1 MEAQQETSRVLN
13 LQQLDLILSLLP
25 DPAGAKVLRDQFVSA
40 CRIVE
45 RKEDEAEAMHER
57 AESQSKALQVQLERL
72 KTEREAFQEQKNL
85 ETEELEAERVKLQNL
100 AQTLSEQFRNL
111 TTNVGQVSGNVS
123 DCQKTVA
130 EKLEGFR
137 EDISARASGREEN
150 VNQSLRDLHN
160 SLKKNTDDL
169 STVKDKSIEMATAMA
184 SVNEEH
190 KQIKSS
196 LNAGVTMGGI
206 KVEIAPLVELANTI
220 KTAVQGLPTVDSLDT
235 KFAQVGGLAE
245 KVSSLQ
251 DRVLVLAQENKTL
264 KNDNAILTAERNDA
278 SNLSERAKAA
288 LEEYDEDLKAKESKI
303 EDLQKSNDDL
313 RNRLIEAGPQI
324 SQGQEARR
332 RLVAAQDSLQ
342 MAATTSQELSRAKG
356 ELQQAERTER
366 GLNQKITDLEGRLE
380 CEKTALDIC
389 SSQLTEA
396 LANQSDVNREK
407 QKLED
412 DLSKVRTELNELRS
426 QQALDLQKELKDQCA
441 AMSEAMKKQ
450 LSEKSTHEATVRQL
464 SDSWSSEKEALQGQ
478 ISAKV
483 SVLENL
489 EQQLQELQS
498 RVSTLE
504 PLQSEPHTAN
514 DDLSRMNALL
524 EEANLNFQNSQVR
537 VTALEGAVSASTKE
551 VDQLKAENGRLQKS
565 CESVSE
571 QLRTSEGTIQRVQRE
586 YDSLTVE
593 LLGLQAQSVVLPE
606 GVTGEMSRIY
616 YRAADQLRNI
626 PIVLDTNGE
635 LDTQQLAAEF
645 ITLIDGYKWKD
656 NLEKFLHSRPE
667 GWFCLQQVVS
677 GDRNLVANGGK
688 CQQHDDCLSV
698 KVVLPNGSP
707 TLKFT
712 FSD

>member
-111 TTNVGQVSGNVS
+111 ATNVGQVSGNVS

-160 SLKKNTDDL
+160 SVKKNTDDL

-235 KFAQVGGLAE
+235 KFAQIGGLAE

-251 DRVLVLAQENKTL
+251 DRVLVLAQENQTL
-264 KNDNAILTAERNDA
+264 KNENAILTAERNDA

-342 MAATTSQELSRAKG
+342 TAATTSQELSRAKG

-366 GLNQKITDLEGRLE
+366 GLNQKITDLESRLE

-412 DLSKVRTELNELRS
+412 DLSKVRTELNELRA
-426 QQALDLQKELKDQCA
+426 QQALDLQKQLKDQYA
-441 AMSEAMKKQ
+441 AVSEAMKTQ
-450 LSEKSTHEATVRQL
+450 LSEKRTHEETVGRL

-478 ISAKV
+478 ISAKA
-483 SVLENL
+483 SLIENL
-489 EQQLQELQS
+489 EQQLQKLQS
-498 RVSTLE
+498 TVSTLE
-504 PLQSEPHTAN
+504 PLQSELHAAN
-514 DDLSRMNALL
+514 DDVSRMNALL
-524 EEANLNFQNSQVR
+524 EESNLKFQNSQAR
-537 VTALEGAVSASTKE
+537 VTELQGAVSSSTNE
-551 VDQLKAENGRLQKS
+551 LDHLKAENGRLQKS
-565 CESVSE
+565 GESVSG
-571 QLRTSEGTIQRVQRE
+571 QLRTSEDTIQSLQRE
-586 YDSLTVE
+586 CENLNKALSSL
-593 LLGLQAQSVVLPE
+593 QDQSVRIPE
-606 GVTGEMSRIY
+606 GAAGEVSRVF
-616 YRAADQLRNI
+616 YRAADELRDI
-626 PIVLDTNGE
+626 PIVIDTNG
-635 LDTQQLAAEF
+635 LLSTPQLAAQL
-645 ITLIDGYKWKD
+645 ITLIDWYNWKE
-656 NLEKFLHSRPE
+656 NLLTFLQSRSND
-667 GWFCLQQVVS
+667 WVCVQQIMA
-677 GDRNLVANGGK
+677 GDSNGKANGDK
-688 CQQHDDCLSV
+688 CKYHNDCLLM
-698 KVVLPNGSP
+698 KVASLNELPG
-707 TLKFT
+707 LKFMMT
-712 FSD
+712 R

>member
-57 AESQSKALQVQLERL
+57 AESQSKALQAQLETL
-72 KTEREAFQEQKNL
+72 QTEREAFQEQKNL
-85 ETEELEAERVKLQNL
+85 ETEELEAEQVKLQNI

-111 TTNVGQVSGNVS
+111 ATNVGEVSGNVN
-123 DCQKTVA
+123 DCQKTVT

-150 VNQSLRDLHN
+150 VNQSLKDLHTSVKN
-160 SLKKNTDDL
+160 STDHL
-169 STVKDKSIEMATAMA
+169 STMKDKSIEMATAMA

-190 KQIKSS
+190 KRIKSS
-196 LNAGVTMGGI
+196 LKAGVTMEGI

-220 KTAVQGLPTVDSLDT
+220 KTAVQGLPTVESLDN

-251 DRVLVLAQENKTL
+251 DRVLVLAQENQTL
-264 KNDNAILTAERNDA
+264 KNENAILTAERNDA
-278 SNLSERAKAA
+278 SNLSERAKTA

-303 EDLQKSNDDL
+303 EDLQKSNDYL
-313 RNRLIEAGPQI
+313 RNRLMEAGPQI
-324 SQGQEARR
+324 SQGQEASR

-342 MAATTSQELSRAKG
+342 TAESTRQELSRAKG
-356 ELQQAERTER
+356 ELQQAEQTER

-380 CEKTALDIC
+380 CEKGALDIC

-396 LANQSDVNREK
+396 LANQSDVNHEK

-412 DLSKVRTELNELRS
+412 ELSKVRTELNELRS
-426 QQALDLQKELKDQCA
+426 QQAIDLQKELKDEYA
-441 AMSEAMKKQ
+441 AISEAIQGQ
-450 LSEKSTHEATVRQL
+450 LSEKRTHEETVRQL
-464 SDSWSSEKEALQGQ
+464 SDSWSSEKEALEGQ

-483 SVLENL
+483 SVIENL
-489 EQQLQELQS
+489 EQQVQKLQS
-498 RVSTLE
+498 TVSTLE
-504 PLQSEPHTAN
+504 PLQSQLHTAN
-514 DDLSRMNALL
+514 DDLSRVNALL
-524 EEANLNFQNSQVR
+524 EETNLNFQNSQAR
-537 VTALEGAVSASTKE
+537 VTALEGAVSSSANE
-551 VDQLKAENGRLQKS
+551 LDQFKAENGRLQKS
-565 CESVSE
+565 GESVSE
-571 QLRTSEGTIQRVQRE
+571 QLRTSEGTIQRLQRE
-586 YDSLTVE
+586 YDALTVE
-593 LLGLQAQSVVLPE
+593 LLSLQAQSVRIPE

-635 LDTQQLAAEF
+635 LDTQQLAAEL
-645 ITLIDGYKWKD
+645 ITLIDGYNWKD
-656 NLEKFLHSRPE
+656 NLENFLHSRPE
-667 GWFCLQQVVS
+667 GWFCLQQVVA

-688 CQQHDDCLSV
+688 CQHHDDCLSV

-707 TLKFT
+707 TLKFI